1 MDEKKTY
8 RFVLIAFALFPTLW
22 GILGLLNN
30 ASGFASTAEFA
41 IKPMFAMS
49 DTYGNPAQTWRAI
62 SWGLAPILALILITT
77 VETLAGILGLIGL
90 LKLIK
95 NFNAPYEKL
104 QSGKS
109 FVVLGATLAV
119 LVWGVGFMV
128 IAGDWYLA
136 WQAKT
141 NPLNTQIGGMIY
153 ALPNMITIIIYMLH
167 REPANKSYQ

>member
-1 MDEKKTY
+1 MDEQKTY

-22 GILGLLNN
+22 GLLGFLNN
-30 ASGFASTAEFA
+30 VSGFASTAEYA

-62 SWGLAPILALILITT
+62 SWGFAPVLALVLITT
-77 VETLAGILGLIGL
+77 VETLAGFFGLIGL
-90 LKLIK
+90 LKLVK
-95 NFNAPYEKL
+95 NFNRPYEVFKN
-104 QSGKS
+104 GKS
-109 FVVLGATLAV
+109 WVVLGATLAV

-136 WQAKT
+136 WQAKA

-153 ALPNMITIIIYMLH
+153 ALPNMITIIIFLLH
-167 REPANKSYQ
+167 KE